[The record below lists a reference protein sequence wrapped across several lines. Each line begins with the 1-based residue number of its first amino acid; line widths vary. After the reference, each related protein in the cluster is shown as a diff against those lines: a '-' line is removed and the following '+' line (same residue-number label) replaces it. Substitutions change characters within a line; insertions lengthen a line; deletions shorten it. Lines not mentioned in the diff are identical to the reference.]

1 MSQVLSSLI
10 QAQLKAQ
17 LKAIPLAS
25 ADPALAAQQVV
36 LANAIA
42 TAVQAYLTTS
52 VTVQVATP
60 AGPGAGK
67 LTAP

>member
-10 QAQLKAQ
+10 QAQLKA
-17 LKAIPLAS
+17 IPLAS
-25 ADPALAAQQVV
+25 TDPALASQQVV

-52 VTVQVATP
+52 VTVQVVTP

>member
-10 QAQLKAQ
+10 QAQLKA
-17 LKAIPLAS
+17 IPLAS
-25 ADPALAAQQVV
+25 TDPALASQQVV

-42 TAVQAYLTTS
+42 TAVQTYLTTS